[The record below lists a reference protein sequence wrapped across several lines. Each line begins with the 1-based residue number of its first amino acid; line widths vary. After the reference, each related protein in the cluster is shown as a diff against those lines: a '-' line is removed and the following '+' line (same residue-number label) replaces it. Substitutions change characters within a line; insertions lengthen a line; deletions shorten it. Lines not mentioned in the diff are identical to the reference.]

1 MRHPWKMAVRTMK
14 GKPVAEARSAVAAA
28 ILEVGGLPL
37 RLRTARNGLFLLSTK
52 SSQGLPAIID
62 TEGGFVCLIALD
74 DLVDVIVAPAPTVKE
89 VMEEAGVKRRARRK
103 VSQGSRTAIS
113 TKAAK

>member
-1 MRHPWKMAVRTMK
+1 MRHPWKMIVRTVK

-28 ILEVGGLPL
+28 ILEAGGMPL
-37 RLRTARNGLFLLSTK
+37 RLRRARNGLFLLSTRA
-52 SSQGLPAIID
+52 SQGLPSIVETAD
-62 TEGGFVCLIALD
+62 GFVCLMALD
-74 DLVDVIVAPAPTVKE
+74 DLVDVIVAPAPTLKD
-89 VMEEAGVKRRARRK
+89 VMEEVGVERRARRK